1 LRLFRSL
8 ASRFTLASLLVLPAV
23 LGLSGYM
30 LDQAFQRSLTTAEKN
45 RLNSQMYL
53 LLGSIDISA
62 GQPKLS
68 QELNDPDFSRPG
80 SGLYAWV
87 HTPLGM
93 QWQSPSVLFP
103 TPSNLMPQVIEAG
116 TQHFEEIRHSSQGR
130 VFSLRFDV
138 EWESK
143 DGNLPIRLTIWR
155 DSAIW
160 NAELSTYRQQLGQWL
175 GSLGIFIIFAQL
187 LIMRWGLQPLKRLK
201 DDIDKLRES
210 SEQQLPGNYPSEII
224 PVTHSLNQVLA
235 NQSQQSE
242 RYKNTLNDLAHSLKT
257 PLAVISG
264 FAQQDPEFE
273 KKLADPLRRMDE
285 IISHQLNR
293 ASLGAKINI
302 NHSIDLRQLCKRLIT
317 ALGKVYGRDE
327 KDFSLLIPADCRIQG
342 EEADFMEL
350 MGNLLDNA
358 CKYGRRQVFVDAEE
372 MDGQWVIR
380 VEDDGPGVAGNQRQS
395 ILTRG
400 QRADTANKGQG
411 IGLAVAIDIVSA
423 YSGSVE
429 VGRSPILGGAS
440 FILTLPVQR

>member
-1 LRLFRSL
+1 MRLFRSL

-30 LDQAFQRSLTTAEKN
+30 LDQAFQRSLTSAEKN
-45 RLNSQMYL
+45 RLSSQMYM
-53 LLGSIDISA
+53 LLGSIDISD

-68 QELNDPDFSRPG
+68 QELHDPGFSRPG
-80 SGLYAWV
+80 SGLYAWIF
-87 HTPLGM
+87 TPEGM

-103 TPSNLMPQVIEAG
+103 TPSDLKPERINAG
-116 TQHFEEIRHSSQGR
+116 KEHFQDRIGDLGR
-130 VFSLRFDV
+130 VFSLSFDV
-138 EWESK
+138 EWESS
-143 DGNLPIRLTIWR
+143 DGNLPVRLIIWH
-155 DSAIW
+155 DSTVW
-160 NAELSTYRQQLGQWL
+160 DAELRSYRQQLGQWL
-175 GSLGIFIIFAQL
+175 GSLGVFIILAQL

-201 DDIDKLRES
+201 SDIDKLRES
-210 SEQQLPGNYPSEII
+210 PDEQLPGNYPSEII
-224 PVTHSLNQVLA
+224 PVTQSLNQVLA
-235 NQSQQSE
+235 NQTQQSE

-264 FAQQDPEFE
+264 FAQQDPELE

-285 IISHQLNR
+285 IVSHQLSR
-293 ASLGAKINI
+293 ASLGAKVNI
-302 NHSIDLRQLCKRLIT
+302 NRSINLRQLCKRLIA
-317 ALGKVYGRDE
+317 ALGKVYDRDE
-327 KDFSLLIPADCRIQG
+327 KDFSLLIPADCLIQG

>member
-1 LRLFRSL
+1 
-8 ASRFTLASLLVLPAV
+8 
-23 LGLSGYM
+23 
-30 LDQAFQRSLTTAEKN
+30 
-45 RLNSQMYL
+45 MYL
-53 LLGSIDISA
+53 LLGSIDISG
-62 GQPKLS
+62 GQAKLS

-87 HTPLGM
+87 FTPEGM

-103 TPSNLMPQVIEAG
+103 TPENLKPDNIVAG
-116 TQHFEEIRHSSQGR
+116 KQQFLELPHTSIGR
-130 VFSLRFDV
+130 VFSLSFDV
-138 EWESK
+138 EWENK

-155 DSAIW
+155 DSTIW
-160 NAELSTYRQQLGQWL
+160 DAELRSYRQQLSQWL

-201 DDIDKLRES
+201 TDIDSLHES
-210 SEQQLPGNYPSEII
+210 PGQQLPGNYPSEII

-235 NQSQQSE
+235 NQTQQSE

-264 FAQQDPEFE
+264 FAQQDPELE
-273 KKLADPLRRMDE
+273 KKLTEPLRRMDE
-285 IISHQLNR
+285 IVSHQLSR
-293 ASLGAKINI
+293 ASLGARVNI
-302 NHSIDLRQLCKRLIT
+302 NHNLDLRKLCKRLIK
-317 ALGKVYGRDE
+317 ALAKVYDRDE
-327 KDFSLLIPADCRIQG
+327 TDFSLLIPADCHIQG

-380 VEDDGPGVAGNQRQS
+380 IEDDGPGVAGNQRQS
-395 ILTRG
+395 ILSRG
-400 QRADTANKGQG
+400 QRADTASTGQG
-411 IGLAVAIDIVSA
+411 LGLAVAIDIVSA
-423 YSGSVE
+423 YSGSVD